1 MVNCLLS
8 FYFNSFSIFGKISSS
23 FEASFIPP
31 WAKFGRPP
39 PFAPVALEISPTIF
53 PAFTPFFTK
62 LSETF
67 TATVLSEASTII
79 LSPSF
84 CDKNS
89 AWKYSVET
97 PTVNAYSF
105 PKGQD
110 PRIDNNGK
118 SGSIDLCIYQ
128 KTDGEWKRLH
138 LVEFKAHNVHINL
151 IKKDLLKLNAPFTG
165 DEVNKQNYFVHLIFQ
180 ANDGTLHNLKEKY
193 EKCQAFIKRQKL
205 PTDKQVTVFILFVHG
220 IKSHTEATPCYLRFQ
235 LRDKFNNNEINYL

>member
-1 MVNCLLS
+1 MQEFVSNLIIAAFRKLISMEKGDGNAQLMYPSLRQTKRRRYSEQEYKLL
-8 FYFNSFSIFGKISSS
+8 
-23 FEASFIPP
+23 FI
-31 WAKFGRPP
+31 
-39 PFAPVALEISPTIF
+39 E
-53 PAFTPFFTK
+53 
-62 LSETF
+62 
-67 TATVLSEASTII
+67 
-79 LSPSF
+79 SF
-84 CDKNS
+84 CEKNS

-235 LRDKFNNNEINYL
+235 LRDKFNNNEINYI